1 MALKSVCESYEWWC
15 GVALPANEKKHRLGL
30 ILLLRLCFQRIFIQ
44 LLVTLTLQTEFCS
57 FYTQGRG
64 NSAVLSDSSTHTRT
78 HTHNRSLRIFI
89 GLAQFDRSL
98 NLPASLILDKR
109 TRKNTSA
116 KECVRQCIDLDRWL
130 RGQKQGKQLC
140 MLNEGIKHWQ
150 PSNNKKIIKMLY

>member
-1 MALKSVCESYEWWC
+1 MWCSAASKREEAPPWSYPSSKIM
-15 GVALPANEKKHRLGL
+15 LPKN
-30 ILLLRLCFQRIFIQ
+30 
-44 LLVTLTLQTEFCS
+44 
-57 FYTQGRG
+57 FYTITGDSDAS
-64 NSAVLSDSSTHTRT
+64 NWVLQFLHPFTTVRFYLTAAHTHA

-140 MLNEGIKHWQ
+140 MLNEGIKNWQ

>member
-30 ILLLRLCFQRIFIQ
+30 ILLLRLCFQRTFTQ

-64 NSAVLSDSSTHTRT
+64 NSAVLSDSSTHT
-78 HTHNRSLRIFI
+78 HNRSLRIFTR
-89 GLAQFDRSL
+89 LDQFDRSL

-109 TRKNTSA
+109 TRKISA
-116 KECVRQCIDLDRWL
+116 KECVRQCIELHRWL
-130 RGQKQGKQLC
+130 RGQRQGKQLW
-140 MLNEGIKHWQ
+140 MLNEGIKNWQ
-150 PSNNKKIIKMLY
+150 PSNNNWL

>member
-30 ILLLRLCFQRIFIQ
+30 ILLLRLCFQRTFTQ

-64 NSAVLSDSSTHTRT
+64 NSAVLSDSSTHT
-78 HTHNRSLRIFI
+78 HNRSLRIFTR
-89 GLAQFDRSL
+89 LDQFDRSL

-109 TRKNTSA
+109 TRKTSA
-116 KECVRQCIDLDRWL
+116 KECVRQCIELHRWL
-130 RGQKQGKQLC
+130 RGQRQGKQLC
-140 MLNEGIKHWQ
+140 MLNEGIKNWQ
-150 PSNNKKIIKMLY
+150 PSNNNWL

>member
-30 ILLLRLCFQRIFIQ
+30 ILLLRLCFQR
-44 LLVTLTLQTEFCS
+44 
-57 FYTQGRG
+57 TQEYNYWWLWRFKLS
-64 NSAVLSDSSTHTRT
+64 SAVFTPKAEVTVRFYLTAAHTHA

-116 KECVRQCIDLDRWL
+116 IECVRQCIDLDRWL

-140 MLNEGIKHWQ
+140 MLNEGIKNWQ